1 MRSARPRILVLTM
14 VLLASCW
21 GCGSGAPAVSTSDE
35 EGTVKGTVTFKGKP
49 VTEGTVSFDPSNV
62 KRRDAAP
69 RSAPITK
76 DGTYSVKTL
85 VGDNRVRASFPGL
98 EADRQS
104 SEVELIYDVKPGEST
119 YDLVLPPAQP

>member
-1 MRSARPRILVLTM
+1 M

-69 RSAPITK
+69 RSAPIAK

-104 SEVELIYDVKPGEST
+104 SEVELIYYVKPGENT